1 MELALSAFGSVSPYS
16 TVPAQSEDLFL
27 SFRNDEEQM
36 KLFFQK
42 KSCPNMP

>member
-1 MELALSAFGSVSPYS
+1 MELALSVSPCS
-16 TVPAQSEDLFL
+16 PVPAESEDLFL
-27 SFRNDEEQM
+27 SFRNDVEQM